1 MKLRKLVL
9 IPLIA
14 MGLTACGSNDAKV
27 QTRDKSGAQVLNMP
41 NHFSSVATKCDGH
54 GHRIYENDHG
64 DSGNGRGMIV
74 VVSDTNCRRVGP

>member
-1 MKLRKLVL
+1 
-9 IPLIA
+9 
-14 MGLTACGSNDAKV
+14 
-27 QTRDKSGAQVLNMP
+27 MP

-74 VVSDTNCRRVGP
+74 VVSDSNCRQVGP